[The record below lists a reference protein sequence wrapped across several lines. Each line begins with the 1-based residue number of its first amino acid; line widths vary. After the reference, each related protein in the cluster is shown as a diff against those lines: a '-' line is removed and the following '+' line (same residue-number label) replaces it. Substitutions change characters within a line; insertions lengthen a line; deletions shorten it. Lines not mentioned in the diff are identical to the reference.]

1 MGNVWSVLKHFPV
14 RKWSSPYRETF
25 AIVVDLNGSG
35 SAVVVDSRSS
45 NVPERWCQE
54 ARNGGLGCQ
63 EFLVVHVCILGSEK
77 IAEDEK
83 GKELS

>member
-1 MGNVWSVLKHFPV
+1 M
-14 RKWSSPYRETF
+14 YQETL

-54 ARNGGLGCQ
+54 ARNGGLGSQ
-63 EFLVVHVCILGSEK
+63 EFLVVHVCVLGNLGIEK
-77 IAEDEK
+77 VKDKK
-83 GKELS
+83 GKEHERTSALMTSFKIDQA